1 MMKKM
6 MRLLL
11 ILSLLVLAAACT
23 DNGGEHAGNP
33 FAGSLENGGTYRP
46 ISDGSEIGFKGEYAF
61 EGLADAAAADD
72 TAGGNDLDAAIGGV
86 KYGIS
91 ADAEYLLLVTA
102 FRAEAVLADSDN
114 DYIVGYEIDGADA
127 LCGQGKEYFESLQFD
142 AAGDIYTA
150 EDLFGADYAEH
161 FLNVYEVEEYDAAK
175 DYAVRPFL
183 KQIAPEGEE
192 GYTAV
197 KEASG
202 ALAKIH
208 THSLQHVAAQAATCT
223 AEGNT
228 EYWYC
233 KTCKKYY
240 SDQAGTTETTLAD
253 TVIGKSAHDMEYHAA
268 QAATCTAEGNKEY
281 WYCKTCKKYYSDQAG
296 ATEIALADT
305 VIGKSA
311 HDMEYHAAQAATCT
325 AEGNKEYWYCK
336 TCKKYYSDEAGTTEI
351 ALADTVI
358 GKTAHDMEHHAAQAA
373 TCTAEGNKE
382 YWYCETCKKYYS
394 DQAGATE
401 TTLEAV
407 TINASG
413 HKKGDTLQS
422 DETGHW
428 YPCTNPNCTAQLE
441 KAAHT
446 FDDGV
451 DYSET
456 QSAFTCT
463 VCDYVKHDNY
473 VTGEVSGTLS
483 RTDEVDFTD
492 FVVVMFNEKY
502 SYLFPDAVDSEG
514 TFTIDARIGGEYNVL
529 VCSADGYCGIS
540 DEPITVAK
548 TGNAEIRIAVAAGDA
563 VGSVLVNGTRVK
575 TYGNLTPELIEQYR
589 RDGYLNADYETIS
602 DIASATAGRVNYM
615 LPIASRVKTGE
626 FSFEAKLEAT
636 NCYGYVGVAVTDGT
650 LFVQIDVPTQA
661 NIENG
666 ATFVRAGTFT
676 DTGWEIGFT
685 VKLITGGVEKQAAT
699 DFLAR
704 PAIRLADGQFKLY
717 MGSVCF
723 ATLSAESGMQL
734 AEGVQLAS
742 GDAAG
747 LKNDVYG
754 ELFAGFMAEGREYAF
769 LYTSLDGMAGSLH
782 YSFEFKEYADV
793 SGKLVLPAESGAAVQ
808 NTRLVIKD
816 NAAQTYA
823 TYRDIFDAEG
833 NFAFELAAGSYEF
846 LFSNPASLTKSLSV
860 TLPENAALGN
870 VALEQKDL
878 ATNSVIINNS
888 EIRFGQNTGEFTDR
902 LTMDLSKTADYIFN
916 NTVSAGE
923 AVYRG
928 TLRADGGYASIGVGI
943 TDGSNAIRIVMQKSA
958 VNSILLEYEQ
968 ITPDKTGKYPS
979 DYRSYVLSGSTLPC
993 LNYGKT
999 SLTDNGEAVDL
1010 NFYFHKKADGSIEI
1024 YFEELLL
1031 VTVRADGFY
1040 LEAEGISAT
1049 TTEGKLYNPSS
1060 GTNKPDASFVQPGG
1074 EYAVYAS
1081 SVGDEGSAYAAAGV
1095 EVKQA

>member
-6 MRLLL
+6 MRFLL

-127 LCGQGKEYFESLQFD
+127 LCGHGKEYFESLQFD

-208 THSLQHVAAQAATCT
+208 THSLQYV
-223 AEGNT
+223 
-228 EYWYC
+228 
-233 KTCKKYY
+233 
-240 SDQAGTTETTLAD
+240 
-253 TVIGKSAHDMEYHAA
+253 AA

-296 ATEIALADT
+296 
-305 VIGKSA
+305 
-311 HDMEYHAAQAATCT
+311 
-325 AEGNKEYWYCK
+325 
-336 TCKKYYSDEAGTTEI
+336 TTEI
-351 ALADTVI
+351 A
-358 GKTAHDMEHHAAQAA
+358 
-373 TCTAEGNKE
+373 
-382 YWYCETCKKYYS
+382 
-394 DQAGATE
+394 
-401 TTLEAV
+401 LEAV

-589 RDGYLNADYETIS
+589 RDGYLNADCETIS

-661 NIENG
+661 DIENG

-676 DTGWEIGFT
+676 DTGWSIGFT

-704 PAIRLADGQFKLY
+704 PAIRLVDGQFKLY

-747 LKNDVYG
+747 LKNVYG
-754 ELFAGFMAEGREYAF
+754 DQFAGFMAEGREYAF
-769 LYTSLDGMAGSLH
+769 LYTSLDGMAGSLD

-833 NFAFELAAGSYEF
+833 NFAFELAAGSYEL

-860 TLPENAALGN
+860 TVPEDAALGN

-878 ATNSVIINNS
+878 ATSSVIINNS

-902 LTMDLSKTADYIFN
+902 LTMDLSKTADYIFD

-928 TLRADGGYASIGVGI
+928 TLRAEGGGYASIGVGI
-943 TDGSNAIRIVMQKSA
+943 TDGSNAIRIVMQKGA

-979 DYRSYVLSGSTLPC
+979 DYRSYVLSGSALPC

-1010 NFYFHKKADGSIEI
+1010 NFYFHKKADGSIDI
-1024 YFEELLL
+1024 YFEQLLL

-1049 TTEGKLYNPSS
+1049 TTEGISATTTEGKLYNSSS

-1081 SVGDEGSAYAAAGV
+1081 SVGYAGSAYAAAGV

>member
-6 MRLLL
+6 MRFLL

-46 ISDGSEIGFKGEYAF
+46 ISDGSEIGSKGEYAF

-161 FLNVYEVEEYDAAK
+161 FLNVYEIEEYDAAK

-192 GYTAV
+192 GYTTV

-208 THSLQHVAAQAATCT
+208 THSLQHV
-223 AEGNT
+223 
-228 EYWYC
+228 
-233 KTCKKYY
+233 
-240 SDQAGTTETTLAD
+240 
-253 TVIGKSAHDMEYHAA
+253 AA

-305 VIGKSA
+305 VIGK
-311 HDMEYHAAQAATCT
+311 
-325 AEGNKEYWYCK
+325 
-336 TCKKYYSDEAGTTEI
+336 
-351 ALADTVI
+351 
-358 GKTAHDMEHHAAQAA
+358 TAHDMEHHAAQAA
-373 TCTAEGNKE
+373 TCTATGNEE

-394 DQAGATE
+394 DQDGTTE

-428 YPCTNPNCTAQLE
+428 YPCTNPSCTAQLE

-676 DTGWEIGFT
+676 DTGWAIGFT

-704 PAIRLADGQFKLY
+704 PAIRLVDGQFKLY

-747 LKNDVYG
+747 LKNVYG
-754 ELFAGFMAEGREYAF
+754 DQFAGFMAEGREYAF
-769 LYTSLDGMAGSLH
+769 LYTSLDGMAGSLD

-816 NAAQTYA
+816 NAAQTYT
-823 TYRDIFDAEG
+823 TYRGIFDAEG

-860 TLPENAALGN
+860 TVPDAAALGN

-878 ATNSVIINNS
+878 ATSSVIINNS

-902 LTMDLSKTADYIFN
+902 LTMDLSKTADYIFD

-928 TLRADGGYASIGVGI
+928 TLRAEGGGYASIGVGI
-943 TDGSNAIRIVMQKSA
+943 TDGSNAIRIVMQKGA

-979 DYRSYVLSGSTLPC
+979 DYRSYVLSGSALPC

-1010 NFYFHKKADGSIEI
+1010 NFYFHKKADGSIDI
-1024 YFEELLL
+1024 YFEQLLL

-1049 TTEGKLYNPSS
+1049 TTEGISATTTEGKLYNSSS

-1081 SVGDEGSAYAAAGV
+1081 SVGYAGSAYAAAGV

>member
-127 LCGQGKEYFESLQFD
+127 LCGHGKEYFESLQFD

-208 THSLQHVAAQAATCT
+208 THSLQYV
-223 AEGNT
+223 
-228 EYWYC
+228 
-233 KTCKKYY
+233 
-240 SDQAGTTETTLAD
+240 
-253 TVIGKSAHDMEYHAA
+253 AA

-296 ATEIALADT
+296 
-305 VIGKSA
+305 
-311 HDMEYHAAQAATCT
+311 
-325 AEGNKEYWYCK
+325 
-336 TCKKYYSDEAGTTEI
+336 TTEI
-351 ALADTVI
+351 A
-358 GKTAHDMEHHAAQAA
+358 
-373 TCTAEGNKE
+373 
-382 YWYCETCKKYYS
+382 
-394 DQAGATE
+394 
-401 TTLEAV
+401 LEAV

-589 RDGYLNADYETIS
+589 RDGYLNADCETIS

-661 NIENG
+661 DIENG

-676 DTGWEIGFT
+676 DTGWAIGFT

-704 PAIRLADGQFKLY
+704 PAIRLVDGQFKLY

-769 LYTSLDGMAGSLH
+769 LYTSLDGMAGSLD

-860 TLPENAALGN
+860 TVPDAAALGN

-878 ATNSVIINNS
+878 ATSSVIINNS

-902 LTMDLSKTADYIFN
+902 LTMDLPKTADYIFD

-928 TLRADGGYASIGVGI
+928 TLRAEGGGYASIGVGI
-943 TDGSNAIRIVMQKSA
+943 TDGSNAIRIVMQKGA

-979 DYRSYVLSGSTLPC
+979 DYRSYVLSGSALPC

-1010 NFYFHKKADGSIEI
+1010 NFYFRKKADGSIDI
-1024 YFEELLL
+1024 YFEQLLL

-1049 TTEGKLYNPSS
+1049 TTEGISATTTEGKLYNSSS

-1081 SVGDEGSAYAAAGV
+1081 SVGYAGSAYAAAGV

>member
-127 LCGQGKEYFESLQFD
+127 LCGHGKEYFESLQFD

-208 THSLQHVAAQAATCT
+208 THSLQYV
-223 AEGNT
+223 
-228 EYWYC
+228 
-233 KTCKKYY
+233 
-240 SDQAGTTETTLAD
+240 
-253 TVIGKSAHDMEYHAA
+253 AA

-296 ATEIALADT
+296 
-305 VIGKSA
+305 
-311 HDMEYHAAQAATCT
+311 
-325 AEGNKEYWYCK
+325 
-336 TCKKYYSDEAGTTEI
+336 TTEI
-351 ALADTVI
+351 A
-358 GKTAHDMEHHAAQAA
+358 
-373 TCTAEGNKE
+373 
-382 YWYCETCKKYYS
+382 
-394 DQAGATE
+394 
-401 TTLEAV
+401 LEAV

-483 RTDEVDFTD
+483 CTDEVDFTD

-589 RDGYLNADYETIS
+589 RDGYLNADCETIS

-661 NIENG
+661 DIENG

-676 DTGWEIGFT
+676 DTGWAIGFT

-704 PAIRLADGQFKLY
+704 PAIRLVDGQFKLY

-769 LYTSLDGMAGSLH
+769 LYTSLDGMAGSLD

-860 TLPENAALGN
+860 TVPDAAALGN

-878 ATNSVIINNS
+878 ATSSVIINNS

-902 LTMDLSKTADYIFN
+902 LTMDLSKTADYIFD

-928 TLRADGGYASIGVGI
+928 TLRAEGGGYASIGVGI
-943 TDGSNAIRIVMQKSA
+943 TDGSNAIRIVMQKGA

-979 DYRSYVLSGSTLPC
+979 DYRSYVLSGSALPC

-1010 NFYFHKKADGSIEI
+1010 NFYFHKKADGSIDI
-1024 YFEELLL
+1024 YFEQLLL

-1049 TTEGKLYNPSS
+1049 TTEGISATTTEGKLYNSSS

-1081 SVGDEGSAYAAAGV
+1081 SVGYAGSAYAAAGV

>member
-127 LCGQGKEYFESLQFD
+127 LCGHGKEYFESLQFD

-208 THSLQHVAAQAATCT
+208 THSLQYV
-223 AEGNT
+223 
-228 EYWYC
+228 
-233 KTCKKYY
+233 
-240 SDQAGTTETTLAD
+240 
-253 TVIGKSAHDMEYHAA
+253 AA

-296 ATEIALADT
+296 
-305 VIGKSA
+305 
-311 HDMEYHAAQAATCT
+311 
-325 AEGNKEYWYCK
+325 
-336 TCKKYYSDEAGTTEI
+336 TTEI
-351 ALADTVI
+351 A
-358 GKTAHDMEHHAAQAA
+358 
-373 TCTAEGNKE
+373 
-382 YWYCETCKKYYS
+382 
-394 DQAGATE
+394 
-401 TTLEAV
+401 LEAV

-589 RDGYLNADYETIS
+589 RDGYLNADCETIS

-661 NIENG
+661 DIENG

-676 DTGWEIGFT
+676 DTGWAIGFT

-704 PAIRLADGQFKLY
+704 PAIRLVDGQFKLY

-769 LYTSLDGMAGSLH
+769 LYTSLDGMAGSLD

-860 TLPENAALGN
+860 TVPEDAALGN

-878 ATNSVIINNS
+878 ATSSVIINNS

-902 LTMDLSKTADYIFN
+902 LTMDLPKTADYIFD

-928 TLRADGGYASIGVGI
+928 TLRAEGGGYASIGVGI
-943 TDGSNAIRIVMQKSA
+943 TDGSNAIRIVMQKGA

-968 ITPDKTGKYPS
+968 ITPDKTGKYSS
-979 DYRSYVLSGSTLPC
+979 DYRSYALSGSALPC

-1010 NFYFHKKADGSIEI
+1010 NFYFRKKADGSIDI
-1024 YFEELLL
+1024 YFEQLLL

-1081 SVGDEGSAYAAAGV
+1081 SVGDAGSAYAAAGV